1 MSTQTRGDAISHV
14 NRGFVPAVLLVGTRA
29 RNDVVESVDAI
40 RRVSPAT
47 RVVFLADSLATA
59 TVLGR
64 SGQCAVIIK
73 PFEVVDLIRAV
84 HVMARTP
91 DNTMSQPPD
100 SYRDGEIDEI
110 AASNPPLSFFRFVWP
125 WIAALLLVA
134 IAWLLTEFLSRI
146 VTP

>member
-1 MSTQTRGDAISHV
+1 M
-14 NRGFVPAVLLVGTRA
+14 
-29 RNDVVESVDAI
+29 
-40 RRVSPAT
+40 
-47 RVVFLADSLATA
+47 
-59 TVLGR
+59 
-64 SGQCAVIIK
+64 IIK

-91 DNTMSQPPD
+91 DNTISQSPD
-100 SYRDGEIDEI
+100 AYPDGEIDER
-110 AASNPPLSFFRFVWP
+110 AASNPALSFFRFVWP